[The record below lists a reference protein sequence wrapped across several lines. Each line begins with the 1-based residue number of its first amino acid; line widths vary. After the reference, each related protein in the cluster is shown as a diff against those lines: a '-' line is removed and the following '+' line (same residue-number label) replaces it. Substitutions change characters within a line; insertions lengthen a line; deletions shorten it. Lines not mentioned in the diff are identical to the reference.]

1 MPCHLVVSGFH
12 VIYFNSAELQV
23 RLGRF
28 DLRNVLL
35 LQPLGGGADDCIKLT
50 VREGAGKDKHIVLM
64 FANEDKAEWL
74 ALMTSAVAESHVSE
88 LLRGWRVAGLAAH
101 LDLEHGGD
109 AALMSTILN
118 KPSCLTPRNGPQA
131 DAPAKTEQTA
141 TGAQES
147 KGRKLLARA
156 SSFDMARRRAPRES
170 SMAAPAAAA
179 PAAAS
184 LPLRLKR
191 AGSFGRSRKTLE
203 VDETGQGGE
212 TGTSMKPVVVR
223 RASSWSRLRSDRAQR
238 REVANAARG
247 ALSRAQTE
255 VQGPSD
261 AQTEEAATEHAPAAL
276 SALEAVD
283 RTQEWLETHGEPAA
297 VSADTP
303 IAYLHD
309 DVSARPSVVLTQAL
323 HIFGS
328 MDEEEQ
334 EGREVQRRPQAP
346 PEKGRSLKL
355 SESWAVLTEG
365 KVVLSEKV

>member
-1 MPCHLVVSGFH
+1 
-12 VIYFNSAELQV
+12 
-23 RLGRF
+23 
-28 DLRNVLL
+28 
-35 LQPLGGGADDCIKLT
+35 
-50 VREGAGKDKHIVLM
+50 
-64 FANEDKAEWL
+64 
-74 ALMTSAVAESHVSE
+74 
-88 LLRGWRVAGLAAH
+88 
-101 LDLEHGGD
+101 
-109 AALMSTILN
+109 
-118 KPSCLTPRNGPQA
+118 
-131 DAPAKTEQTA
+131 
-141 TGAQES
+141 
-147 KGRKLLARA
+147 
-156 SSFDMARRRAPRES
+156 
-170 SMAAPAAAA
+170 MAAPAAAA

-323 HIFGS
+323 QIFGS

-334 EGREVQRRPQAP
+334 EAYAKVRRMYVGLHEFSLHQRTHPHFMRPSWEWLDATPPALLRRVQEFASPQI
-346 PEKGRSLKL
+346 
-355 SESWAVLTEG
+355 V
-365 KVVLSEKV
+365 